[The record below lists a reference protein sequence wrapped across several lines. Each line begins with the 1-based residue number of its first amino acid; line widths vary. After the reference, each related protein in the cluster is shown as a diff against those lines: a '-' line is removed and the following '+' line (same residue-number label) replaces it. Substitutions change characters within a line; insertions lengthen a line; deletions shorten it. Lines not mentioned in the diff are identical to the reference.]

1 MPHPPQEYP
10 SFNAVPG
17 VRYARCLMWD
27 PRGDHAYCSL
37 WGDPASLPLYLH
49 RRGVYLSGRCVS
61 AAGVDR
67 MVATLQANPQ
77 ITTLCVDGPDLT
89 GLRVLIQQRLQEAG
103 IWVRTH
109 ATSGDFHGDVH
120 WLTRGRAPVIGDFTV
135 AADDVLRAPG
145 PPGRSYV
152 GRTLWAVWP
161 RVLGEI
167 VRHGTTSPTSYGN
180 AQRELLSLTW
190 TFNAAS
196 TLLHVPDWMPLDT
209 LPGAEGDFRQRLD
222 AYAEAHFLGTAPAPE
237 GVSYVYADRLRKSFG
252 DDQIQACIDAL
263 RENPG
268 QRRALASTWDGGNA
282 EARAVLKQAQQEYD
296 RGAHDGIVPALYEPA
311 TAALAARSD
320 ATKRDPP
327 CFVSVWFRQDARGR
341 LYTHA
346 LFRSHDMLRAAVG
359 NAWGLCRLAQHVAEE
374 LGWPPGQLT
383 ITSLSA
389 HVYDD
394 GWALA
399 EELAQA
405 RGRAA
410 AVEDDDRTI
419 LDVQP
424 YLDPAV
430 AEQGVEIIRY
440 APDGTEVATIRAPSA
455 ERAIQQALEQ
465 GWVSTLSHAAW
476 LGRVATAAQTALAFA
491 GALTGVR
498 QRLGESA
505 PPERQES

>member
-49 RRGVYLSGRCVS
+49 QRGVYLSGRCVS

-67 MVATLQANPQ
+67 MVATLRANPQ
-77 ITTLCVDGPDLT
+77 ITKLCVGGPDLT
-89 GLRVLIQQRLQEAG
+89 GLRVRIKQQLQAAG

-109 ATSGDFHGDVH
+109 AADGDFQGDIH
-120 WLTRGRAPVIGDFTV
+120 WLTRDRAPVIGDFTTPP
-135 AADDVLRAPG
+135 DDVPRAPG

-167 VRHGTTSPTSYGN
+167 VRHGATSPTSYGS
-180 AQRELLSLTW
+180 AQRELLALTW
-190 TFNAAS
+190 TFNAAH
-196 TLLHVPDWMPLDT
+196 TLAHVPDWLPVDT
-209 LPGAEGDFRQRLD
+209 LPGAEGSPWQRLD
-222 AYAEAHFLGTAPAPE
+222 AYAEAHFLGTAPAPK
-237 GVSYVYADRLRKSFG
+237 GVSYVYADRLRGAFG

-282 EARAVLKQAQQEYD
+282 EA
-296 RGAHDGIVPALYEPA
+296 
-311 TAALAARSD
+311 ARSD

-327 CFVSVWFRQDARGR
+327 CFVSVWFRQDARGG

-359 NAWGLCRLAQHVAEE
+359 NAWGLCRLARHVADA
-374 LGWPPGQLT
+374 LDWPLGQLT

-394 GWALA
+394 GWTRA

-405 RGRAA
+405 RGRGA
-410 AVEDDDRTI
+410 AVEDDDRAI
-419 LDVQP
+419 LDVRP
-424 YLDPAV
+424 CTDPSWPAP
-430 AEQGVEIIRY
+430 GVGIEIVRF
-440 APDGTEVATIRAPSA
+440 ADDGAEVATIRAPSA
-455 ERAIQQALEQ
+455 ERVIQEALER

-476 LGRVATAAQTALAFA
+476 LGRMAAHVQEAVTRA
-491 GALTGVR
+491 GLFQGVR
-498 QRLGESA
+498 RGHPEGAESEGSA
-505 PPERQES
+505 S